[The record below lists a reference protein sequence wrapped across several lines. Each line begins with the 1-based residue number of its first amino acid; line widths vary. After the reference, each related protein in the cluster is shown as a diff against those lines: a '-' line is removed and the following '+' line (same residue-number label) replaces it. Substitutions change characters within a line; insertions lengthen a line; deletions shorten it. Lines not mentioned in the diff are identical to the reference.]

1 MFFMKKIDVL
11 LQKFQKTDATILM
24 KLELIIELDFESF
37 GQIRYIDEN
46 GRPWIKEFFG
56 HFWSKVIFVKQ
67 KQEIN
72 CSVFVNNQYLQK
84 ERKLKI
90 IQKINNEII
99 GQKEFN
105 LSSEKIY
112 DGWFYW

>member
-1 MFFMKKIDVL
+1 MNKIYNL
-11 LQKFQKTDATILM
+11 LQKLQKKETISLI
-24 KLELIIELDFESF
+24 KLELIVELDFESF
-37 GQIRYIDEN
+37 GQIRFHDEN
-46 GRPWIKEFFG
+46 DRPWIKEFFG
-56 HFWSKVIFVKQ
+56 NYWSTEILVKK

-84 ERKLKI
+84 GRKLKL

-105 LSSEKIY
+105 LSSEKKY
-112 DGWFYW
+112 EGWYNW

>member
-1 MFFMKKIDVL
+1 MKKIIDTL
-11 LQKFQKTDATILM
+11 LQKLKKTDATILM
-24 KLELIIELDFESF
+24 KHELIIELDFESF

-46 GRPWIKEFFG
+46 GRPWINEFFG
-56 HFWSKVIFVKQ
+56 NFWSKEFFVKQ

-84 ERKLKI
+84 GRKLKL

-99 GQKEFN
+99 GQKEFS
-105 LSSEKIY
+105 LSSEKVY
-112 DGWFYW
+112 SGWFHW

>member
-1 MFFMKKIDVL
+1 MSKNFNKIL
-11 LQKFQKTDATILM
+11 RKLQKNDTILFI
-24 KLELIIELDFESF
+24 KLELILELDFDSF
-37 GQIRYIDEN
+37 GQIRYIDMN

-56 HFWSKVIFVKQ
+56 NFWSTEILVKQ

-84 ERKLKI
+84 GKKLKL

-99 GQKEFN
+99 GEKEFN
-105 LSSEKIY
+105 LCSDKIY
-112 DGWFYW
+112 EGWFHW

>member
-1 MFFMKKIDVL
+1 MKKIIDTL
-11 LQKFQKTDATILM
+11 IQKLKKTDAIILI
-24 KLELIIELDFESF
+24 KIELIIELDFESF

-46 GRPWIKEFFG
+46 GRPWINEFFG
-56 HFWSKVIFVKQ
+56 NFWSKEFFVKQ

-84 ERKLKI
+84 GRKLKL
-90 IQKINNEII
+90 IQKINGEVI
-99 GQKEFN
+99 GQKEFS

-112 DGWFYW
+112 SGWFHW